1 MLHFF
6 ILYLRLTKPYALAH
20 VCISTLSKVLTNS
33 QCFERLCGNLGV
45 AYAKQANALF
55 TMSIRLFLLNCFTV
69 FYNYH
74 LIASASFSSFL
85 SLSDIRC
92 IRW

>member
-6 ILYLRLTKPYALAH
+6 ILYIRLTKPYALAH
-20 VCISTLSKVLTNS
+20 VCISTLFKVLTNS

-55 TMSIRLFLLNCFTV
+55 TM
-69 FYNYH
+69 
-74 LIASASFSSFL
+74 
-85 SLSDIRC
+85 
-92 IRW
+92 